1 MAVTFFG
8 STYRDSVAFIIL
20 ILVLIIRPNGL
31 FGKKGITKV

>member
-1 MAVTFFG
+1 MKKLKLTKKKLIALVAV
-8 STYRDSVAFIIL
+8 IL